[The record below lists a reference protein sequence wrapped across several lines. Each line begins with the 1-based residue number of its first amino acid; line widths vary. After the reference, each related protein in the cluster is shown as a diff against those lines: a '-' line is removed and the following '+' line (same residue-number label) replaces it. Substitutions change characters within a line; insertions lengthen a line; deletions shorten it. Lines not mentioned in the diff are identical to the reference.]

1 MPAKREISRLRIST
15 YQGIGQRPKFFSHA
29 PQLFLLGIC
38 LAALAACGG
47 QGSVSTTS
55 PASATANGFAGAV
68 AVDEPMA
75 AQIGRDVLASG
86 GSAADAAVA
95 AYFALAVTLPST
107 AGLGGGGV
115 CLINDRQDKTVE
127 AIMFLPLARPG
138 GQVGLPLNVRGM
150 ALLQARHGKA
160 HWSALLGPAQRLA
173 QQGMP
178 VSRALARELATAAD
192 KLRADPVLA
201 QIYLGA
207 DGQPLREGDNLVQL
221 DLGSMLSQI
230 RAGGPGSFYGGPAAA
245 RMLDAA
251 QSAGL
256 PLSSEDLQASLPT
269 VANPLIVDLGGPN
282 LYFTPPPAS
291 GGLETAELLG
301 LLTQTRSW
309 RDADAAERPHLFAE
323 ASMRSFADRG
333 HWLKPDGGSATPPD
347 QILDGSHLSDLM
359 AGYASDKATP
369 AASLNPPPL
378 SPHTENPWSASIVT
392 ADKDGDAVACN
403 VTLNDLFGSGKM
415 LPGTGVVLA
424 AAPNQT
430 GQDPNNLGAMMYTS
444 RAGGS
449 FFYAAAASGGVTA
462 PTALA
467 QVFLASVE
475 DKQPLATAIAVH
487 RIHHNGL
494 PDVVFYEPGTDG
506 ALLQDLTQHGH
517 QVQQASILGRVQAIW
532 CPRSSKDQDVGC
544 QAAADPRG
552 DGNALVLR
560 PAPK

>member
-1 MPAKREISRLRIST
+1 LRIST

-68 AVDEPMA
+68 SVDEPMA

-192 KLRADPVLA
+192 KLRADPILA

-347 QILDGSHLSDLM
+347 EILDGSHLSDLM

>member
-1 MPAKREISRLRIST
+1 M
-15 YQGIGQRPKFFSHA
+15 
-29 PQLFLLGIC
+29 
-38 LAALAACGG
+38 
-47 QGSVSTTS
+47 
-55 PASATANGFAGAV
+55 

-115 CLINDRQDKTVE
+115 CLVNDRQDKTVE

-192 KLRADPVLA
+192 KLRADPILA

-256 PLSSEDLQASLPT
+256 PLTSEDLQASLPT
-269 VANPLIVDLGGPN
+269 VANPVIVDLGGPN

-309 RDADAAERPHLFAE
+309 RDADTAERPHLFAE
-323 ASMRSFADRG
+323 ASMRSFADRS

-378 SPHTENPWSASIVT
+378 PPHTENPWSASIVT

-494 PDVVFYEPGTDG
+494 PDVVFYEPGTDADAAPGLDPAWASGSAGQHSRPRPGHLVPALVQGSGCRLSSRGRSPRRRQRTG
-506 ALLQDLTQHGH
+506 ASAGSEIDRWSSKSPGGQPY
-517 QVQQASILGRVQAIW
+517 R
-532 CPRSSKDQDVGC
+532 RSSPWRFWP
-544 QAAADPRG
+544 PRMFG
-552 DGNALVLR
+552 RRRASASCISRSGSPTVPRRR
-560 PAPK
+560 PCWRLLPGP

>member
-1 MPAKREISRLRIST
+1 LRIST

-192 KLRADPVLA
+192 KLRADPILA

-347 QILDGSHLSDLM
+347 EILDGSHLSDLM

-378 SPHTENPWSASIVT
+378 PPHTENPWSASIVT

-467 QVFLASVE
+467 QVFLASIE
-475 DKQPLATAIAVH
+475 DKQPLASAIAVH

>member
-1 MPAKREISRLRIST
+1 MRIST

-192 KLRADPVLA
+192 KLRADPILA

-347 QILDGSHLSDLM
+347 EILDGSHLSDLM

-378 SPHTENPWSASIVT
+378 PPHTENPWSASIVT

-467 QVFLASVE
+467 QVFLASIE
-475 DKQPLATAIAVH
+475 DKQPLASAIAVH